1 MIRKISTVLLV
12 IFIFV
17 TCSSNKSNDFL
28 RQPMV
33 GIIQDSSVPILI
45 KTIYEGQVRIEYKKQ
60 DESQSTFTEWQSLT
74 KTNALTTNLVLCD
87 LNYNTEYMYR
97 VEFDKENYSEWFK
110 FKTFPEQG
118 APGKFSFVFGSGM
131 REKWAT
137 PHVYKNIQE
146 VAPTFIALLGDQMYA
161 DYDGNL
167 NKLEEYLA
175 NDSLRLKKIEEG
187 EIMLKETS
195 VLEAFRG
202 KYHRTF
208 VENFQKMSSRIPIM
222 GIWDDHDMGEDN
234 NDGTYPYKEEARQVF
249 METYPTY
256 PYEIEDE
263 GIYYRFT
270 IADVD
275 AFVLDTRWY
284 RSPMQNA
291 EGPEKFMLGE
301 EQLEWLLNGLKK
313 STARFKIIFSS
324 IPFNDYGGDTS
335 SARPGHNDGWGGFL
349 YARDQVMSFIKENK
363 IQGVVAFSA
372 DQHYPSTHILNW
384 KAPIKSISQ
393 TDTSVA
399 YSLSELDHAIFDFS
413 SGPFNYRKATGFPLL
428 PENQENPEISYEV
441 YRAEWAKPE
450 NAKIYKPF
458 NTGTS
463 VYGLAEIDTES
474 SPAKISVKFYEMD
487 PETKEMIELY
497 HIKITE

>member
-74 KTNALTTNLVLCD
+74 KTNALTINPVLSNLD
-87 LNYNTEYMYR
+87 NNTEYQYR
-97 VEFDKENYSEWFK
+97 VEFDEGNFSKWFN
-110 FKTFPEQG
+110 FKTFPTQG
-118 APGKFSFVFGSGM
+118 KPGKFSFVFGSGM

-301 EQLEWLLNGLKK
+301 KQLEWLLNGLKN

-487 PETKEMIELY
+487 PDTKEMIELY

>member
-1 MIRKISTVLLV
+1 MIRKISTVLFV
-12 IFIFV
+12 FFIIV
-17 TCSSNKSNDFL
+17 ACSSNKSNDFL

-33 GIIQDSSVPILI
+33 GIIQNNEVPILI
-45 KTIYEGQVRIEYKKQ
+45 KTINEGKVRIEYKKN
-60 DESQSTFTEWQSLT
+60 DESTSTFTKWQTLT
-74 KTNALTTNLVLCD
+74 KTNSLTTNLILSG
-87 LNYNTEYMYR
+87 LNYDTEYKYR
-97 VEFDKENYSEWFK
+97 VEFDEGNFSKWFN
-110 FKTFPEQG
+110 FETFPTQG
-118 APGKFSFVFGSGM
+118 VPGKFSFVFGSGM

-137 PHVYKNIQE
+137 PHVYKKIKE
-146 VAPTFIALLGDQMYA
+146 AAPTFVALLGDQMYS

-167 NKLEEYLA
+167 NKLEEYLT

-187 EIMLKETS
+187 EVMLKETS

-202 KYHRTF
+202 KYHRSF

-256 PYEIEDE
+256 PYVIEDE

-291 EGPEKFMLGE
+291 EGPKKVMLGE
-301 EQLEWLLNGLKK
+301 EQREWLLNGLKN

-335 SARPGHNDGWGGFL
+335 RDRPGCNDGWGGFT
-349 YARDQVMSFIKENK
+349 YARNQVLSFIRENQ
-363 IQGVVAFSA
+363 IQGVVVFSA

-413 SGPFNYRKATGFPLL
+413 SGPFNYRKAIGFQLL
-428 PENQENPEISYEV
+428 PENQNNPLISYEV

-463 VYGLAEIDTES
+463 VIGLAEIDTEN

-487 PETKEMIELY
+487 RETLKMVELY
-497 HIKITE
+497 KISISE